1 MARMESSH
9 CASEISPSDSSGW
22 SRRLSQAGTGWQN
35 SFTKSSSE
43 ANSTAFQV
51 AVSSS
56 PAVPPYS
63 LGRIFLGR
71 FVWREFR
78 SDPWRKN
85 LFAIFSFR
93 NGFMMA
99 KMPLNIRGSFT
110 MWTAFIRMGKPS
122 CWSKKRHVR
131 TWAVYENHPLCD
143 YPSPLNHK
151 KHSQSAVTLTAASE
165 TALVATKKKT
175 GYKEV

>member
-9 CASEISPSDSSGW
+9 CASEISPSGSRGW
-22 SRRLSQAGTGWQN
+22 PRRLSQAGTGWQN

-43 ANSTAFQV
+43 ASSTAFQE

-85 LFAIFSFR
+85 
-93 NGFMMA
+93 
-99 KMPLNIRGSFT
+99 
-110 MWTAFIRMGKPS
+110 
-122 CWSKKRHVR
+122 
-131 TWAVYENHPLCD
+131 
-143 YPSPLNHK
+143 
-151 KHSQSAVTLTAASE
+151 
-165 TALVATKKKT
+165 
-175 GYKEV
+175 